1 MHYSGFMDAKPPQAL
16 QRLLEFVNTS
26 DIEERTDEIATPATL
41 RSWLGERGLM
51 PAGTEVDDDDVAAAR
66 QLRETLRLALLANGG
81 ATAATADAGDAGDAT
96 GVTAPATSVPLQMT
110 IAPDGTA
117 TLEPT
122 GTGVTAAL
130 GTLVSVIPGAIA
142 DGSWARAKVCP
153 KDSCRWAF
161 YDQSRNRSRR
171 WCAMDVCGNREKTR
185 AFRER
190 QQEAEQD

>member
-1 MHYSGFMDAKPPQAL
+1 MHYSGFMDADPPQAL
-16 QRLLEFVNTS
+16 KRFLEFVNTS
-26 DIEERTDEIATPATL
+26 DIEEGTDQLATPATL
-41 RSWLGERGLM
+41 ASWLGERDLL
-51 PAGTEVDDDDVAAAR
+51 PPGTTVDDDDVVAAT
-66 QLRETLRLALLANGG
+66 QLREALRLALLVNGG
-81 ATAATADAGDAGDAT
+81 ATADTADAT

-117 TLEPT
+117 ALEPT

-171 WCAMDVCGNREKTR
+171 WCTMDVCGNREKTR

-190 QQEAEQD
+190 QQEAEQG